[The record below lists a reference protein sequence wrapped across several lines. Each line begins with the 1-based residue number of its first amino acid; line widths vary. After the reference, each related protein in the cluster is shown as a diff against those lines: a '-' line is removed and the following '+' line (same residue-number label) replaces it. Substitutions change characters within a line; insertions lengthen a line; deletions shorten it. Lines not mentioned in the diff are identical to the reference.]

1 MYKVLIT
8 DPLSDQ
14 GIEKLLEDKEIQVV
28 QKTDLTYDE
37 LLLEIETADALLVRS
52 QTNVTRE
59 VIEKGRNLKVIAR
72 AGVGVDNIDVT
83 AATEKGIVVVNA
95 PDGNTIST
103 AEHTF
108 AMLISLARNIPQAYH
123 SLIREEWRRKDFIGV
138 ELNKKTL
145 SIIGLG
151 RIGSEVA
158 KRAKAFRMNVLAY
171 DPYLTEERAL
181 KLGVQKASFEE
192 AIAKGDFITIHT
204 PLTKET
210 HHLINA
216 DTIKQMKDGVRIIN
230 CARGGIID
238 EHALYQAIQSGKVA
252 GAAID
257 VFEQEPPGNH
267 PLLSLPQVI
276 ATPHLGA
283 STREAQENV
292 AMDVAEEVLHIL
304 RGEPFKNAV
313 NLPSIPQELQE
324 KLRPYQSLSEKLGQ
338 FVSQI
343 SLGAI
348 TEIQITYSG
357 EVAELEVAPLT
368 RMLIKGVLSH
378 HLSSVN
384 FINAPHLAKTRGIH
398 IVEQKSSQS
407 HGFTQLIRI
416 HLKTDK
422 ESRSV
427 AGTLINGFG
436 AKITNIDGFP
446 VDVTPKGHLVF
457 IEHIDQPGAIGK
469 VGTILGDHQ
478 INIAT
483 MQVGRQ
489 SIGGQAIMVLRV
501 DKPIPHD
508 LKQALLS
515 IHGIRNVQVIDLT

>member
-1 MYKVLIT
+1 MHKVLIT

-14 GIEKLLEDKEIQVV
+14 GIEKLLQAKDIHVV
-28 QKTDLTYDE
+28 RKTGLSPAE

-52 QTNVTRE
+52 QTKVTRE
-59 VIEKGRNLKVIAR
+59 VIEKGQRLKVIAR
-72 AGVGVDNIDVT
+72 AGVGVDNIDVA

-108 AMLISLARNIPQAYH
+108 AMLISLARNIPQAYR
-123 SLIREEWRRKDFIGV
+123 SLMDGEWRRKDFVGV
-138 ELNKKTL
+138 ELNQKTL

-158 KRAKAFRMNVLAY
+158 KRAKAFRMNILAY
-171 DPYLTEERAL
+171 DPYLTDERAR
-181 KLGVQKASFEE
+181 KMGVQKASLEE
-192 AIAKGDFITIHT
+192 AIAKGDFITVHT

-210 HHLINA
+210 RHLINA
-216 DTIKQMKDGVRIIN
+216 EALNHMKDGVRIIN

-238 EHALYQAIQSGKVA
+238 EQALYEAIQSGKVA
-252 GAAID
+252 GVALD
-257 VFEQEPPGNH
+257 VFEEEPPGDH
-267 PLLSLPQVI
+267 PLFSLPQVI

-292 AMDVAEEVLHIL
+292 AVDVAEEVLHIL

-313 NLPSIPQELQE
+313 NLPSIPAELQE
-324 KLRPYQSLSEKLGQ
+324 KLKPYQTLAEKLGH

-343 SLGAI
+343 SRGAI
-348 TEIQITYSG
+348 TGITITYAG

-368 RMLIKGVLSH
+368 RLLIKGVLSR
-378 HLSSVN
+378 HLSDVN
-384 FINAPHLAKTRGIH
+384 FVNAPHLAKQRGIH

-416 HLKTDK
+416 DVQTDQEK
-422 ESRSV
+422 RS
-427 AGTLINGFG
+427 ASGTLINGFG
-436 AKITNIDGFP
+436 PRITKIDEFP
-446 VDVTPKGHLVF
+446 VDVTPKGHLMFV
-457 IEHIDQPGAIGK
+457 EHVDQPGAIGR
-469 VGTILGDHQ
+469 VGTMLGDHQ

-483 MQVGRQ
+483 MQVGRK
-489 SIGGQAIMVLRV
+489 SIGGQAIMVLRI
-501 DKPIPHD
+501 DKPIPID
-508 LKQALLS
+508 LKRSILS
-515 IHGIRNVQVIDLT
+515 IDGIQSVTEIDLT